1 MFLLMLRQRCLKP
14 SLGRWKS
21 NFLKT
26 VKNDQNKRTIVFR
39 NTKTLSSISCLI
51 FFLVLHTTGTSKEFS
66 RFFVKKTVSRCIFS
80 NVSYKPSHSNQFLCY
95 IYLIVLIWK
104 LFSYTFR
111 QMKNKNTLTH
121 IKWELSDLLKLVRN
135 FYVYFSARA
144 LWHIK

>member
-1 MFLLMLRQRCLKP
+1 MLRQRCLKP

-26 VKNDQNKRTIVFR
+26 VKNDQNKRAIVFR
-39 NTKTLSSISCLI
+39 NTKTSSSISCLI

-95 IYLIVLIWK
+95 IYTLYCSFESFFLI
-104 LFSYTFR
+104 LFFQT
-111 QMKNKNTLTH
+111 KNKNTLTH
-121 IKWELSDLLKLVRN
+121 IKWELSDLLKFTRN